1 MYKSSE
7 PVLTEF
13 GFSKRLPYYFFMMFH
28 WSRTLETLTQLDVIN
43 IGDAVVPNLSI
54 IVDLLW
60 CCLIACLCEEEAR
73 LTRREVMF

>member
-13 GFSKRLPYYFFMMFH
+13 GFSKKLPYYFFMMFH
-28 WSRTLETLTQLDVIN
+28 WSRILETLTQLEDIS

-54 IVDLLW
+54 ILDLLW
-60 CCLIACLCEEEAR
+60 CLIACLREEEAR

>member
-13 GFSKRLPYYFFMMFH
+13 GFSKKLPYHFFMMFH
-28 WSRTLETLTQLDVIN
+28 WWSRTLETLTQLEVIS
-43 IGDAVVPNLSI
+43 IGDTVVPNLSI

-60 CCLIACLCEEEAR
+60 CLIACLCEEEAR